1 MIARAAD
8 ADALVFVP
16 RGEGELA
23 DGAPVEYLRLA

>member
-16 RGEGELA
+16 RGEGELS
-23 DGAPVEYLRLA
+23 DGAAVEYLRLG